1 MKKFKW
7 KYMCLILYVILVLY
21 SYLHY
26 LISAGFFT
34 QSFFSLADLL
44 VEVLKP
50 GFYFKI
56 SLMPL
61 ILGVTAHLQKYR
73 KYNQILQNKKRS
85 SMLKEQMETLFLW
98 SVILTL
104 CIMVTTIIVGM
115 QIQKKIIN
123 WGEYASYFAATT
135 GHILPNIKFAEVLL
149 FYTCLGIC
157 RNILVGTLLMSF
169 FWVTDSILIGILST
183 ISFSI
188 LNWLGNEKVFHIP
201 WMYMY
206 GDYSFFTDPMNIVKG
221 ILWMFLYLGFFLYLQ
236 YRFLNKKNF

>member
-1 MKKFKW
+1 M
-7 KYMCLILYVILVLY
+7 YLILYVILVLY

-26 LISAGFFT
+26 LMSAGFFT

-61 ILGVTAHLQKYR
+61 ILGITAHLQKYR
-73 KYNQILQNKKRS
+73 KYNQIIQYKKRS
-85 SMLKEQMETLFLW
+85 TMLKEQMKMLFQW

-115 QIQKKIIN
+115 QMQKKIIN

-135 GHILPNIKFAEVLL
+135 GYILPNIKFAEVLV
-149 FYTCLGIC
+149 FYTCLATC
-157 RNILVGTLLMSF
+157 RNILLGTLLMSF
-169 FWVTDSILIGILST
+169 YWVTDSILPGILGT
-183 ISFSI
+183 ISFSL
-188 LNWLGNEKVFHIP
+188 LNWLGNENLFHIP
-201 WMYMY
+201 WMYLY
-206 GDYSFFTDPMNIVKG
+206 GDYSFFTNPMNIVKG
-221 ILWMFLYLGFFLYLQ
+221 MLWIVVYLGFFWYLQ
-236 YRFLNKKNF
+236 YHFLNKKNF